1 MQSFEPQEPF
11 DAWPPPSALQ
21 DKWHKGYEAFAA
33 AAANLGHQAVYTDP
47 ENEAS
52 VAYEA
57 EHSYDHF
64 AAEAGPRPW
73 SYSP

>member
-21 DKWHKGYEAFAA
+21 DKWHKGYEAFAP
-33 AAANLGHQAVYTDP
+33 AAANLGHQAVNTHH
-47 ENEAS
+47 ENEA
-52 VAYEA
+52 AGADEA
-57 EHSYDHF
+57 EHTYGPF
-64 AAEAGPRPW
+64 EAVAEPRPW

>member
-21 DKWHKGYEAFAA
+21 DKWHKGYEAFTA
-33 AAANLGHQAVYTDP
+33 AAANLGSAVHNDF

-64 AAEAGPRPW
+64 EAEAGPHPW
-73 SYSP
+73 SDSP